1 MSQQTQQQI
10 PPFTIPT
17 QKTTATIIFASD
29 KSYQTKDQ
37 KGQIVPGSFFW
48 RYIIQVGQVQYVWFP
63 KDDSHQFLLKLGA
76 KRGDQIQLYK
86 VPMINE
92 KTGRAFAINCVEFK
106 GQIHQEGQFQQPEQV
121 AQSTQQDDG
130 LLDFPD
136 SSHQEPPPTGGPKQ
150 AQIIVEHD
158 PDEFKGADEVG
169 LMVECY
175 AKAHDV
181 LSSEPVSNIMTY
193 YGNSVSFE
201 DLRTLAT
208 TFFIQA
214 ARSRQSPLNPLFRH
228 ENLTYLNRE

>member
-17 QKTTATIIFASD
+17 QKTTVTITFASD
-29 KSYQTKDQ
+29 KSYQTKDRE
-37 KGQIVPGSFFW
+37 GQPVQGSFFW
-48 RYIIQVGQVQYVWFP
+48 RYIIQVGQEKYVWFP

-92 KTGRAFAINCVEFK
+92 KTGRAFTINCVEFK

-136 SSHQEPPPTGGPKQ
+136 SSHQEPPPITGPKQ
-150 AQIIVEHD
+150 GPIAVPTEENEG
-158 PDEFKGADEVG
+158 PDEVG

-181 LSSEPVSNIMTY
+181 LSSEPMSKIMSY
-193 YGNSVSFE
+193 YDNLVRFE
-201 DLRTLAT
+201 DLRQLAT
-208 TFFIQA
+208 TFFIHATRNRQA
-214 ARSRQSPLNPLFRH
+214 PNNPLFRS